1 MGIGTLDAP
10 KTWRLDANLVKRI
23 KINERFAFQIGAT
36 GQNITNT
43 PQFGAPNTS
52 ISSTGFGRITGT
64 ASTYRVI
71 VLQGRL
77 NF

>member
-10 KTWRLDANLVKRI
+10 KTWRLDANLVKRV
-23 KINERFAFQIGAT
+23 KINERFTFQIGAT
-36 GQNITNT
+36 GQNLTNT
-43 PQFGAPNTS
+43 PQFGSPNTA
-52 ISSTGFGRITGT
+52 IGSTSFGRITGT